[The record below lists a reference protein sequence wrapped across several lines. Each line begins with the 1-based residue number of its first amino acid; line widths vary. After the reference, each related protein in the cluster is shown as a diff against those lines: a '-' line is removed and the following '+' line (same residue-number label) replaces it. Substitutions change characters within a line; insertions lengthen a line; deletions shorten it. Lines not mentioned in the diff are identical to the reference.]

1 MTIRPASDRS
11 LLISFGDEISIDAHR
26 QVSRLTRALEGQ
38 RGVLNLHPAFASVL
52 IDFDP
57 RLRSHADL
65 EALARQCMEA
75 ATDEARVTRVVEI
88 PVCYGGEFGPDL
100 GDVAQHA
107 GLSPER
113 VVELHAAADYL
124 VYFVGFSTCF
134 PYLGGLPPE
143 LATPRLSAPRKH
155 VPAGSVA
162 IGGSQ
167 AGIYPLASP
176 GGWRIVGR
184 TPLRLFDP
192 QASPPPLLRMGD
204 RVRFV
209 RSVAQALLPA
219 VSRLPVCGPVPGVS
233 TPVRGCDTA
242 FEGSVGMSADAAGTS
257 ARATASHAPTHIRVL
272 LPGLQTTVQDLGRFG
287 YTHFGVSASG
297 AADPLALR
305 AGNLLVGNAENAAA
319 LEMTLVG
326 GSFAFEMD
334 AVISLTGSDF
344 GAGLPLWTAVEIKAG
359 QTVRCGA
366 TRSGARGYLAVR
378 GGIGVPKAM
387 GSASVHVMTGVG
399 GRPLRAG
406 DVLSIGD
413 AAIRRPRIG
422 PHHALEFARTG
433 PLRVTPGPQAHW
445 FSDELYAAAYQV
457 AEESNRM
464 GIRLRGPAIPS
475 PAGHMLTEGV
485 PLGAIQI
492 PPDGQPIIL
501 FVEHQTTGGYP
512 KPANVISA
520 DFWRLGQLRPRDE
533 VHFERVTLEQAL
545 DLLRQQE
552 QWLYALV

>member
-1 MTIRPASDRS
+1 VTIQPASDRS
-11 LLISFGDEISIDAHR
+11 LLVSFGDEISIEAHH
-26 QVSRLTRALEGQ
+26 QVARLTHALEGQ
-38 RGVLNLHPAFASVL
+38 RAVLNLHPAFASVL

-57 RLRSHADL
+57 RFHSHADI
-65 EALARQCMEA
+65 EALVRQRIQT
-75 ATDEARVTRVVEI
+75 ATGEAREPRVVEI

-100 GDVAQHA
+100 EYVARHA
-107 GLSPER
+107 GLAPER

-143 LATPRLSAPRKH
+143 LATPRLSAPRKN

-184 TPLRLFDP
+184 TPLALFDP
-192 QASPPPLLRMGD
+192 QSSPPPLLRMGD

-209 RSVAQALLPA
+209 PESAFGAATRP
-219 VSRLPVCGPVPGVS
+219 
-233 TPVRGCDTA
+233 TPLSDVRGSD
-242 FEGSVGMSADAAGTS
+242 
-257 ARATASHAPTHIRVL
+257 IRVL
-272 LPGLQTTVQDLGRFG
+272 SPGLQTTLQDLGRFG
-287 YTHFGVSASG
+287 YAHFGVSASG

-305 AGNLLVGNAENAAA
+305 AGNLLVGNAENATA
-319 LEMTLVG
+319 LEMTLTG
-326 GSFAFEMD
+326 GAFEFETD
-334 AVISLTGSDF
+334 AVIALTGSDF
-344 GAGLPLWTAVEIKAG
+344 NAGLPLWTALHIKAG
-359 QTVRCGA
+359 ETVRCGA
-366 TRSGARGYLAVR
+366 TRSGARAYLAVR

-387 GSASVHVMTGVG
+387 GSASTHVMTGVG

-406 DVLSIGD
+406 DALSIGD
-413 AAIRRPRIG
+413 AAIRRPRAG
-422 PHHALEFARTG
+422 PPRAPEFARAG

-445 FSDELYAAAYQV
+445 FSGELYAAAYRV
-457 AEESNRM
+457 AEESDRM

-485 PLGAIQI
+485 PLGAIQV

-533 VHFERVTLEQAL
+533 VRFECVTLEQAL

>member
-1 MTIRPASDRS
+1 LYPAHRFSTGAGRPVYQRSGRVTNPPDPEGTPANLPHRPANP
-11 LLISFGDEISIDAHR
+11 L
-26 QVSRLTRALEGQ
+26 
-38 RGVLNLHPAFASVL
+38 
-52 IDFDP
+52 
-57 RLRSHADL
+57 
-65 EALARQCMEA
+65 
-75 ATDEARVTRVVEI
+75 
-88 PVCYGGEFGPDL
+88 
-100 GDVAQHA
+100 
-107 GLSPER
+107 PEN
-113 VVELHAAADYL
+113 
-124 VYFVGFSTCF
+124 
-134 PYLGGLPPE
+134 
-143 LATPRLSAPRKH
+143 
-155 VPAGSVA
+155 
-162 IGGSQ
+162 
-167 AGIYPLASP
+167 
-176 GGWRIVGR
+176 
-184 TPLRLFDP
+184 
-192 QASPPPLLRMGD
+192 
-204 RVRFV
+204 
-209 RSVAQALLPA
+209 
-219 VSRLPVCGPVPGVS
+219 
-233 TPVRGCDTA
+233 
-242 FEGSVGMSADAAGTS
+242 
-257 ARATASHAPTHIRVL
+257 IRVL
-272 LPGLQTTVQDLGRFG
+272 SPGLQTTVQDLGRFG
-287 YTHFGVSASG
+287 YAHFGVSASG

-326 GSFAFEMD
+326 GSFEFETD
-334 AVISLTGSDF
+334 AVIALTGSDF
-344 GAGLPLWTAVEIKAG
+344 GAGLPLWTALEIKAG

-366 TRSGARGYLAVR
+366 TRSGARCYLAVR

-406 DVLSIGD
+406 DALSIGD
-413 AAIRRPRIG
+413 AAIRRPRAG
-422 PHHALEFARTG
+422 LRHAPEFPRAG

-445 FSDELYAAAYQV
+445 FSGELYAAAYRV

-520 DFWRLGQLRPRDE
+520 DFWRLGELRPRDE
-533 VHFERVTLEQAL
+533 VRFERVTLEQAL